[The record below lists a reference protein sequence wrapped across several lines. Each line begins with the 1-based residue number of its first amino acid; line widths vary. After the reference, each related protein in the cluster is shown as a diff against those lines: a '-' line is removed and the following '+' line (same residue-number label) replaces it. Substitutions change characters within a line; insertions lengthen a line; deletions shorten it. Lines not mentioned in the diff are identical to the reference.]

1 MSGDVSVRYRTD
13 APVPIVA
20 GRGGSEVSRAA
31 GRRAVAESGS
41 SAAESDQGSPATG
54 TGAGWSRPGN
64 QHGGC

>member
-31 GRRAVAESGS
+31 DRRAVADSGS
-41 SAAESDQGSPATG
+41 SAAESDQVVASN